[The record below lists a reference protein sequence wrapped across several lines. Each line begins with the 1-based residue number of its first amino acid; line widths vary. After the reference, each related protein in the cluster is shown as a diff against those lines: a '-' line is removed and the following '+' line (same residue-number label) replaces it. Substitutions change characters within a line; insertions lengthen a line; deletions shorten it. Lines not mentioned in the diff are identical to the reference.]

1 MAYDSVTGEKIE
13 RSTRDRRL
21 SAGLADAMQAK
32 QSDEEFKRVWRMLF
46 VAGLVDAATAPD
58 EYELRCPF

>member
-21 SAGLADAMQAK
+21 SAGLSDAMQAK
-32 QSDEEFKRVWRMLF
+32 QSDEGFKRVWRMLF
-46 VAGLVDAATAPD
+46 VAGLVDAVTAPD